1 MNSVSVQNIATLGDF
16 ALHGYATGEKLPI
29 GMPVFQATGDP
40 TERYRIALGF
50 YGTGDSTAWIL
61 SYGQFREFLQT
72 QALSQLSPSLL
83 QLLIPQGTVG
93 AEEEINPMQRLLR
106 RILTRRDAIEA
117 AKGILPESYPLIRED
132 RER

>member
-1 MNSVSVQNIATLGDF
+1 MNSVSVQNGATLGDF
-16 ALHGYATGEKLPI
+16 ALHGYGTGEKLPI
-29 GMPVFQATGDP
+29 GMPVFQAAGNP

-61 SYGQFREFLQT
+61 SYEQFHEFLQI
-72 QALSQLSPSLL
+72 QALSHLSPSLL

-93 AEEEINPMQRLLR
+93 AEEEVNPRQRLLR

-117 AKGILPESYPLIRED
+117 AKGMLPESYLLIRED

>member
-1 MNSVSVQNIATLGDF
+1 MNAVVIEDISTLGDF
-16 ALHGYATGEKLPI
+16 ALHGYGTGEKLPI
-29 GMPVFQATGDP
+29 GMPVFQATGNA

-61 SYGQFREFLQT
+61 SSEQFREFLQI

-83 QLLIPQGTVG
+83 QLLIPRGAVGTEG
-93 AEEEINPMQRLLR
+93 EANPRQNLLR
-106 RILTRRDAIEA
+106 RILARRDAIEA
-117 AKGILPESYPLIRED
+117 VKGVLPESYPLIRED